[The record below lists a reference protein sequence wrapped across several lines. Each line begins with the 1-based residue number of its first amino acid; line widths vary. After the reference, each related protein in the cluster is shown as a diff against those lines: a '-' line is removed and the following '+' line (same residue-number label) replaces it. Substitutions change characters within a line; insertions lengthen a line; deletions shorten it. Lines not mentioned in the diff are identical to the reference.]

1 MWIILILLLAGTLAG
16 FAFSGSK
23 KVFSITDKATLY
35 IIYALLFFM
44 GLSVGSKPE
53 IMKNLTEI
61 GIKALMI
68 SLFAIAGSVFTAFF
82 LYRFIFRKN
91 EK

>member
-1 MWIILILLLAGTLAG
+1 MWIILLLLLAGTLTG
-16 FAFSGSK
+16 YAFSGSK
-23 KVFSITDKATLY
+23 KFFGITDKTTLY

-44 GLSVGSKPE
+44 GLSVGTKPE
-53 IMKNLTEI
+53 IMRNLTEI
-61 GIKALMI
+61 GFKALLI
-68 SLFAIAGSVFTAFF
+68 SLFAIAGSVFTAFL